1 MSKRLIKGGVPVLAL
16 LFALTACGGSDS
28 GGPAQENKTQDSLL
42 QYAQCMRDNG
52 VQLADPQPGSPGA
65 MYEGVDKESAAF
77 VAANKTCGHF
87 LDGVVQDRQNQ
98 DSGDQAQQDEE
109 MLALAK
115 CLREKGIDVPDPV
128 PGSDTPFG
136 DKLDRT
142 DPATSKALKDCQQSA
157 APSQG

>member
-1 MSKRLIKGGVPVLAL
+1 MSKRLLKGGVPVVVL
-16 LFALTACGGSDS
+16 LFALTACS
-28 GGPAQENKTQDSLL
+28 GNEPAQPQQGNTAQDSLL

-52 VQLADPQPGSPGA
+52 VQLADPQPDNPGA
-65 MYEGVDKESAAF
+65 MYQGVDKDSAAF

-87 LDGVVQDRQNQ
+87 LDGVVQERQNQ

-142 DPATSKALKDCQQSA
+142 DPATSKALKECQTAA